1 MSTSFVC
8 LVEGQF
14 TIMMISLGR
23 TVAALAGCGKTIVA
37 RWTFKGPRVWGSNGR
52 ISGRMLK
59 KFVQQGRSTRR
70 GEAYSVRYVE
80 PLSKARTPLASFFS
94 ILLGVVGLFLFS
106 GQSWTIA
113 AEGPVTAPPTSS
125 IEQALTQ
132 VTSEDESVREAAIRV
147 LIEQGDVSLV
157 PRLEEIRANA
167 DRSIRQAI
175 KPLMDLLKNRAKLT
189 SSSTDV
195 RRSAAAD
202 LGSSG
207 NPSAIPWLDAARA
220 NESNKWVRYTME
232 ESAALLNLAS
242 GDPSIKTAAAD
253 KLGELRSQNGVP
265 ALKQLVAAGDGA
277 EATEA
282 QKTVAKAAGVAID
295 SIETWGVWSNAIET
309 VFRGISL
316 SSILLIMSLGLAIVF
331 GLMGVI
337 NMAHGELMMVGAYA
351 TFVTQQCFTAWFSSD
366 VFNWYFPAALPVS
379 FLAAAGSGFLLEATV
394 IRFLYGRPLE
404 TMLAT
409 WGVSLVLM
417 QAARVYFGD
426 LTAVVAPGPLRGGAQ
441 VMVGVYLPYNRI
453 FIIALSI
460 ICVLGIYFT
469 LFKSNLGLRVRA
481 VTQNRNM
488 SACLGIPTRKV
499 DSYTFAFGSG
509 LAGIAGWA
517 LTMVGN
523 VDPGLGQNYI
533 VDAFMVVVTGG
544 VGKLAGT
551 IVASLGIGGL
561 NKLIEP
567 YSGAVYGKVFILV
580 LVILF
585 LQWRPAGLFAMKG
598 RDAD

>member
-1 MSTSFVC
+1 MV
-8 LVEGQF
+8 
-14 TIMMISLGR
+14 ISLGR
-23 TVAALAGCGKTIVA
+23 AVAV
-37 RWTFKGPRVWGSNGR
+37 
-52 ISGRMLK
+52 
-59 KFVQQGRSTRR
+59 
-70 GEAYSVRYVE
+70 
-80 PLSKARTPLASFFS
+80 LSF
-94 ILLGVVGLFLFS
+94 ILLLCS
-106 GQSWTIA
+106 GQTWSIA
-113 AEGPVTAPPTSS
+113 AEGAVAAAPVSS
-125 IEQALTQ
+125 IEQALNQ
-132 VTSEDESVREAAIRV
+132 VSSEDESIRNAAIR
-147 LIEQGDVSLV
+147 LLLEQGDATLV

-167 DRSIRQAI
+167 SRGIRQAI
-175 KPLMDLLKNRAKLT
+175 KPLMDLLKNRAKLA
-189 SSSTDV
+189 SPDSDV
-195 RRSAAAD
+195 RRSAATD

-207 NPSAIPWLDAARA
+207 NPLAIPWLDAAKV

-232 ESAALLNLAS
+232 ESSALIKLAS
-242 GDPSIKTAAAD
+242 DDPSIKTAAAE
-253 KLGELRSQNGVP
+253 KLGELYSQNGVP
-265 ALKQLVAAGDGA
+265 ALKELVAAGAVA
-277 EATEA
+277 EATEQ
-282 QKTVAKAAGVAID
+282 QKAVAKAADAAID
-295 SIETWGVWSNAIET
+295 RIEIWGDWANAIET
-309 VFRGISL
+309 IFRGISL

-351 TFVTQQCFTAWFSSD
+351 TFVTQQCFMAWFSPD
-366 VFNWYFPAALPVS
+366 VFGWYFLVALPVA

-426 LTAVVAPGPLRGGAQ
+426 LTAVIAPGPLRGGAQ

-460 ICVLGIYFT
+460 VCVLGIYFA

-567 YSGAVYGKVFILV
+567 SFGAVYGKVFILV
-580 LVILF
+580 MVILF
-585 LQWRPAGLFAMKG
+585 LQWRPSGLFAMKG

>member
-1 MSTSFVC
+1 
-8 LVEGQF
+8 
-14 TIMMISLGR
+14 MIIFLGR
-23 TVAALAGCGKTIVA
+23 TVVT
-37 RWTFKGPRVWGSNGR
+37 
-52 ISGRMLK
+52 
-59 KFVQQGRSTRR
+59 
-70 GEAYSVRYVE
+70 
-80 PLSKARTPLASFFS
+80 
-94 ILLGVVGLFLFS
+94 LGVVGLFLFA

-113 AEGPVTAPPTSS
+113 AEEPVAAPQVSPV
-125 IEQALTQ
+125 EQALTQ
-132 VTSEDESVREAAIRV
+132 VTSEDESLRDAAIRV
-147 LIEQGDVSLV
+147 LIDQGDVSLL
-157 PRLEEIRANA
+157 PRLEAIRANA

-175 KPLMDLLKNRAKLT
+175 KPLMDLLKNRAKLA
-189 SSSTDV
+189 SPSTDV
-195 RRSAAAD
+195 RRSAATD
-202 LGSSG
+202 LGSAG
-207 NPSAIPWLDAARA
+207 NRSAIPWLDAAAA
-220 NESNKWVRYTME
+220 NEPNKWVRYTME
-232 ESAALLNLAS
+232 ESAALLKLAS
-242 GDPSIKTAAAD
+242 DDASIKADAAE

-265 ALKQLVAAGDGA
+265 ALKQLVEAGVGA
-277 EATEA
+277 EATEQ
-282 QKTVAKAAGVAID
+282 QKTMAKAAEAAIKR
-295 SIETWGVWSNAIET
+295 IESWGAWSNAIET
-309 VFRGISL
+309 VFRGVSL

-351 TFVTQQCFTAWFSSD
+351 TFVTQQCFTAWFSAD
-366 VFNWYFPAALPVS
+366 VFDWYFPVALPVA

-453 FIIALSI
+453 FIIILSI
-460 ICVLGIYFT
+460 ICVLAIYFT

-567 YSGAVYGKVFILV
+567 SFGAVYGKVLILV

-585 LQWRPAGLFAMKG
+585 LQWRPSGLFAMKG
-598 RDAD
+598 RDVDS

>member
-1 MSTSFVC
+1 MVMSQ
-8 LVEGQF
+8 GH
-14 TIMMISLGR
+14 
-23 TVAALAGCGKTIVA
+23 TVAALGITGLLLLAG
-37 RWTFKGPRVWGSNGR
+37 P
-52 ISGRMLK
+52 
-59 KFVQQGRSTRR
+59 
-70 GEAYSVRYVE
+70 
-80 PLSKARTPLASFFS
+80 
-94 ILLGVVGLFLFS
+94 
-106 GQSWTIA
+106 SWTIA
-113 AEGPVTAPPTSS
+113 ADEPAAATQTSP
-125 IEQALTQ
+125 IEQALIQ
-132 VTSEDESVREAAIRV
+132 ITSEDESVREAAIHV
-147 LIEQGDVSLV
+147 LLEQGDASLL
-157 PRLEEIRANA
+157 PRLNEIRATA

-175 KPLMDLLKNRAKLT
+175 KPLMDLLKNRTNLT
-189 SSSTDV
+189 SPDSDV
-195 RRSAAAD
+195 RRSAATD
-202 LGSSG
+202 LGMAG
-207 NPSAIPWLDAARA
+207 NPSAVPWLDAARA
-220 NESNKWVRYTME
+220 NEPNKWVRYTME
-232 ESAALLNLAS
+232 ESAALIRLAS
-242 GDPSIKTAAAD
+242 DDPSIKAAAAE

-265 ALKQLVAAGDGA
+265 ALKTLVETGAVA
-277 EATEA
+277 EATES
-282 QKTVAKAAGVAID
+282 QKTVAKAAEVAIER
-295 SIETWGVWSNAIET
+295 IETWGFWSNAIET
-309 VFRGISL
+309 FFRGISL

-351 TFVTQQCFTAWFSSD
+351 TFVTQQCFMAWFPAD
-366 VFNWYFPAALPVS
+366 VFDWYFPVALPIA
-379 FLAAAGSGFLLEATV
+379 FLAAAASGFLLEATV
-394 IRFLYGRPLE
+394 IRFLYGRQLE
-404 TMLAT
+404 TLLAT

-441 VMVGVYLPYNRI
+441 VLVGVYLPYNRI
-453 FIIALSI
+453 FIILLSI
-460 ICVLGIYFT
+460 ICVLAIYFT
-469 LFKSNLGLRVRA
+469 LFRSNIGLRVRA

-533 VDAFMVVVTGG
+533 VDSFMVVVTGG

-567 YSGAVYGKVFILV
+567 SFGAVYGKVLILV

-585 LQWRPAGLFAMKG
+585 LQWRPSGLFAMKG
-598 RDAD
+598 RDADS

>member
-1 MSTSFVC
+1 MM
-8 LVEGQF
+8 
-14 TIMMISLGR
+14 MMILGR
-23 TVAALAGCGKTIVA
+23 TVVALG
-37 RWTFKGPRVWGSNGR
+37 F
-52 ISGRMLK
+52 M
-59 KFVQQGRSTRR
+59 
-70 GEAYSVRYVE
+70 
-80 PLSKARTPLASFFS
+80 
-94 ILLGVVGLFLFS
+94 LFLFV
-106 GQSWTIA
+106 GQAWSIEADGPIA
-113 AEGPVTAPPTSS
+113 ASSTSS
-125 IEQALTQ
+125 TEQALAQ
-132 VTSEDESVREAAIRV
+132 VTNEDESIREAAIRV

-167 DRSIRQAI
+167 DRGIRYAI
-175 KPLMDLLKNRAKLT
+175 KPLIDLFKNRTKLA
-189 SSSTDV
+189 SPDSDV
-195 RRSAAAD
+195 RRSAATD
-202 LGSSG
+202 LGTSG
-207 NPSAIPWLDAARA
+207 KPVAIQWLESAAV
-220 NESNKWVRYTME
+220 NEPNKWVRYTME
-232 ESAALLNLAS
+232 ESAALLKLAS
-242 GDPSIKTAAAD
+242 EDPSVKIAAAE
-253 KLGELRSQNGVP
+253 KLGELRSENGVP
-265 ALKQLVAAGDGA
+265 AMKVLVEAGASA
-277 EATEA
+277 EATES
-282 QKTVAKAAGVAID
+282 QKTVANAAASAIKD
-295 SIETWGVWSNAIET
+295 IVTWGAWSNAIET

-351 TFVTQQCFTAWFSSD
+351 TFLTQEAFKALLPPTMFES
-366 VFNWYFPAALPVS
+366 YFLTALPVA
-379 FLAAAGSGFLLEATV
+379 FLSAAGFGLLLEATV

-426 LTAVVAPGPLRGGAQ
+426 LTSVVAPAWLSGGQQ
-441 VMVGVYLPYNRI
+441 VLVGVYLPYNRI
-453 FIIALSI
+453 FIIGLSI
-460 ICVLGIYFT
+460 ICVLGIYYA

-499 DSYTFAFGSG
+499 DAYTFAFGSG

-517 LTMVGN
+517 LTLVGN

-533 VDAFMVVVTGG
+533 VDSFMVVVTGG

-567 YSGAVYGKVFILV
+567 GFGAVYGKVLILV
-580 LVILF
+580 MVILF
-585 LQWRPAGLFAMKG
+585 LQWKPSGLFAMKG
-598 RDAD
+598 RNAD